1 MRTDITPATL
11 DDLPA
16 LCALLTAL
24 FTQEAEF
31 KPDEA
36 AQRRGLARIIGD
48 DQIGLIV
55 VARQGGQVV
64 GMVNLLYTVST
75 ALGER
80 VALLED
86 MVVDP
91 LCRGAGL
98 GATLLQGAIAL
109 ARQHGCRRITL
120 LTDGDNVA
128 AQRFYE
134 QNGFKPSSMVP
145 YRLSIG

>member
-1 MRTDITPATL
+1 MRIDITPATL
-11 DDLPA
+11 GDLPA
-16 LCALLTAL
+16 LCALLTTL

-36 AQRRGLARIIGD
+36 AQHRGLTRIIGD
-48 DQIGLIV
+48 EQIGLIV

-91 LCRGAGL
+91 LCRGVGI
-98 GATLLQGAIAL
+98 GAALLQGAIGL
-109 ARQHGCRRITL
+109 ARQQGCRRITL

-128 AQRFYE
+128 AHRFYE
-134 QNGFKPSSMVP
+134 MNGFKQSTMVP
-145 YRLSIG
+145 YRLAID

>member
-1 MRTDITPATL
+1 MRIDITPATL
-11 DDLPA
+11 GDLPA
-16 LCALLTAL
+16 LCALLTTL

-36 AQRRGLARIIGD
+36 AQHRGLTRIIED
-48 DQIGLIV
+48 EQIGLIV

-91 LCRGAGL
+91 LCRGVGV
-98 GATLLQGAIAL
+98 GAVLLQGAIGL
-109 ARQHGCRRITL
+109 AREQGCRRITL
-120 LTDGDNVA
+120 LTDGDNLA

-134 QNGFKPSSMVP
+134 QNGFKPSTMVP
-145 YRLSIG
+145 YRLPIG

>member
-91 LCRGAGL
+91 LRRGSGL
-98 GATLLQGAIAL
+98 GTTLLQGAIAL

-134 QNGFKPSSMVP
+134 QHGFKPSSMVP